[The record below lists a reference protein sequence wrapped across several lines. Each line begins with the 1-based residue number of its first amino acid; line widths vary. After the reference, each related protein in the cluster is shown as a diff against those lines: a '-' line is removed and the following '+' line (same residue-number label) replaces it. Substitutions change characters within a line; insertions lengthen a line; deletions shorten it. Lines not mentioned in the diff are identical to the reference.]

1 MRKYREKLSTIDL
14 KYFSVTKGMNILD
27 YGCGS
32 GRKSIDFASKSADI
46 YAVDTDKKSLSILE
60 KNILTK
66 NIKNIATAK
75 IDKNSSLQ
83 FKNSF
88 FDRVILS
95 EVLEHVDS
103 PSTIIEE
110 IYRVMKKGGILCV
123 SVPTS
128 TTERVYNFLNP
139 NYYSKAGHRRVFT
152 KNEIILLLESRG
164 FSVNKI
170 YKENFKFSI
179 YWIIASLLKIHPSD
193 SGETENSTRLDKYY
207 YKLWG
212 VLYLLHVTDLV
223 EGIGNSLFPKSIYL
237 YAEKK

>member
-1 MRKYREKLSTIDL
+1 MKKYRVKLSTIDL
-14 KYFSVTKGMNILD
+14 KYFSVTKGLNILD

-32 GRKSIDFASKSADI
+32 GRKALDFASKNVNI

-60 KNILTK
+60 KNILNK
-66 NIKNIATAK
+66 NIKNISITK
-75 IDKNSSLQ
+75 IEKNRSLL

-103 PSTIIEE
+103 PSSVIEE

-123 SVPTS
+123 SIPTS

-152 KNEIILLLESRG
+152 KNEIILLLESEG
-164 FSVNKI
+164 FGVNKI
-170 YKENFKFSI
+170 YKENFKFAI
-179 YWIIASLLKIHPSD
+179 YWILASLLKINPSD
-193 SGETENSTRLDKYY
+193 SGETENRTSLDKYY
-207 YKLWG
+207 YKIWG
-212 VLYLLHVTDLV
+212 ILYLLRVANLV
-223 EGIGNSLFPKSIYL
+223 ERMGNSLFPKSIYL